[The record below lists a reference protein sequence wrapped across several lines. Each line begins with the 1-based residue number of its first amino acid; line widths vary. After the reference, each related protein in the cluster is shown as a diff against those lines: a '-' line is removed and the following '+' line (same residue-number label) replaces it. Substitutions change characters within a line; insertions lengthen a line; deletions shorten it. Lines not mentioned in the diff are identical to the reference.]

1 MVQHNKFENCHKI
14 VNKPGAGNRSIKLT
28 KMEEIIQNAI
38 TECRSLELAL
48 IEMKKL
54 NEELSEAEAK
64 RQTPELSQNWVNVI
78 KRAIVAHNGEIVAAF
93 IGLEAAYEQVTDEAL
108 KFDRPDVFNM
118 MGLVFNPHQSINEL
132 KL

>member
-1 MVQHNKFENCHKI
+1 
-14 VNKPGAGNRSIKLT
+14 
-28 KMEEIIQNAI
+28 MEEIIQNAI